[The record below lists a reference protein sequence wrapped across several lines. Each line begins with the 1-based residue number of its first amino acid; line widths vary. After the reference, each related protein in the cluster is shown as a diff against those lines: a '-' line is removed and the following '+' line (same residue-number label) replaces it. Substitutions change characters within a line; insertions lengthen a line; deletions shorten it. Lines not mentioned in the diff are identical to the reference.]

1 MGICS
6 LPSSAF
12 QNRADVERPAE
23 TACIRRLIT
32 GDDDCFCSD
41 ARSWVDRER
50 EQIGA
55 RDEPPHQPPHA
66 DHATLWLDEDG
77 EPAVYSMHIYLGN
90 IPNYTPSKIA
100 EADQQR
106 NGWFDIVTWAE
117 HWGVEV
123 DVATI
128 SWYNP
133 FSTINVL
140 LSPPERHRRRTG

>member
-41 ARSWVDRER
+41 ARSWIDRER

-117 HWGVEV
+117 HWG
-123 DVATI
+123 
-128 SWYNP
+128 SK
-133 FSTINVL
+133 
-140 LSPPERHRRRTG
+140 